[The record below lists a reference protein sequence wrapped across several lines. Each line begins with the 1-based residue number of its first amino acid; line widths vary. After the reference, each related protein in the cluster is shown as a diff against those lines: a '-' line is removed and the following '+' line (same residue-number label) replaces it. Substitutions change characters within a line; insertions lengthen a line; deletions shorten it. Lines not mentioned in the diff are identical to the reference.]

1 MFTANTISGLATGIT
16 VLSIPWYFSH
26 FLNKPSLFG
35 WTYAVVT
42 LISIFWSLVAGSL
55 VDKYSRKTIFQFST
69 LLTSSLVG
77 IAAFTGYYTGQ
88 VPVPFVI
95 LAFSATFLNF
105 NIHYPNLY
113 AFGQE
118 ITKRKDFG
126 RVNSYIEIQNQ
137 ATNALAGAMAA
148 ILLTGSGG
156 ENFQLSSLP
165 IELPFTIPRWEL
177 HKILLLDAIT
187 YLFAFAVISSIRY
200 RPLVKREPS
209 AGNAWSRIKDGFS
222 FLKERPSLFLFGL
235 FSNTIF
241 VVVLTHAFFLL
252 AIYVNNH
259 LEAKADVFGSAEML
273 FALGALGAGI
283 AIRKIYYHINL
294 LKGVLINTV
303 IGAALLFWLALAEQ
317 YWVLFVFSLFLGLT
331 NSGNRILRMTYIF
344 NHIPNRF
351 IGRSNSVFYVVGTV
365 KRVIFIALF
374 SLPFFSA
381 GHNIVHAYTVL
392 GFLAIIAV
400 GILAAVYPRLPKT
413 RG

>member
-165 IELPFTIPRWEL
+165 IELPFTIPRW
-177 HKILLLDAIT
+177 
-187 YLFAFAVISSIRY
+187 
-200 RPLVKREPS
+200 
-209 AGNAWSRIKDGFS
+209 
-222 FLKERPSLFLFGL
+222 
-235 FSNTIF
+235 
-241 VVVLTHAFFLL
+241 
-252 AIYVNNH
+252 
-259 LEAKADVFGSAEML
+259 
-273 FALGALGAGI
+273 
-283 AIRKIYYHINL
+283 
-294 LKGVLINTV
+294 
-303 IGAALLFWLALAEQ
+303 
-317 YWVLFVFSLFLGLT
+317 
-331 NSGNRILRMTYIF
+331 
-344 NHIPNRF
+344 
-351 IGRSNSVFYVVGTV
+351 
-365 KRVIFIALF
+365 
-374 SLPFFSA
+374 
-381 GHNIVHAYTVL
+381 
-392 GFLAIIAV
+392 
-400 GILAAVYPRLPKT
+400 
-413 RG
+413 